1 MRDICYSFIL
11 LDVKFCVM
19 VACYDTIEEI
29 RKYMARFFYMKKNEV
44 YNMILLDTINH
55 KDGKYSAVIFY

>member
-1 MRDICYSFIL
+1 
-11 LDVKFCVM
+11 
-19 VACYDTIEEI
+19 
-29 RKYMARFFYMKKNEV
+29 MARFFYMKKNEV